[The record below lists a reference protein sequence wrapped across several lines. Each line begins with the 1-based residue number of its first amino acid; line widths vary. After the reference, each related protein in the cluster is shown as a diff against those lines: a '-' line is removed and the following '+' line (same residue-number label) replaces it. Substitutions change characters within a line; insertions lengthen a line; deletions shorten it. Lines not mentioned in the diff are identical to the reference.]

1 MNKNYYGK
9 LLSSPL
15 QNFKAKKNLDLLVH
29 TYFLSLAHSDTS
41 GYNVCPLAN
50 RVTREEKHPEKSN
63 CSAVCVA
70 ENGKG
75 KFPNVKKARIRKT
88 KMFFENKKLLKY
100 KTIWYAG
107 KMSEEE
113 LEEHG
118 WEQFKIKLIKGYEPK
133 IETYL
138 QGDDDLI
145 EANQKLEYQ
154 KIKVEFLE
162 SIIKSLNT
170 RGYNIKSAIDF
181 LRFTMGQ

>member
-1 MNKNYYGK
+1 MK
-9 LLSSPL
+9 LSDIQTMWQKDCQIDDTKLDIELLKLPNLHSKYLGIYNDESLS
-15 QNFKAKKNLDLLVH
+15 QKKL
-29 TYFLSLAHSDTS
+29 
-41 GYNVCPLAN
+41 
-50 RVTREEKHPEKSN
+50 
-63 CSAVCVA
+63 
-70 ENGKG
+70 
-75 KFPNVKKARIRKT
+75 
-88 KMFFENKKLLKY
+88 FFENKKLLKY

-113 LEEHG
+113 LEEQG

>member
-1 MNKNYYGK
+1 MK
-9 LLSSPL
+9 LSDI
-15 QNFKAKKNLDLLVH
+15 QTMWQKDCQIEDTKLDLELLKLPNLH
-29 TYFLSLAHSDTS
+29 SKYLGIYNDESLTQKKFF
-41 GYNVCPLAN
+41 YNK
-50 RVTREEKHPEKSN
+50 RR
-63 CSAVCVA
+63 
-70 ENGKG
+70 
-75 KFPNVKKARIRKT
+75 
-88 KMFFENKKLLKY
+88 LLKY

-118 WEQFKIKLIKGYEPK
+118 WEQFKVKLIKGYEPK

-138 QGDDDLI
+138 NGDEDLI
-145 EANQKLEYQ
+145 ESDQRLEYQ

>member
-1 MNKNYYGK
+1 MK
-9 LLSSPL
+9 LSDIQTMWQKDCQIDDTKLDIELLKLPNLHSKYLGIYNDESLSE
-15 QNFKAKKNLDLLVH
+15 KKL
-29 TYFLSLAHSDTS
+29 
-41 GYNVCPLAN
+41 
-50 RVTREEKHPEKSN
+50 
-63 CSAVCVA
+63 
-70 ENGKG
+70 
-75 KFPNVKKARIRKT
+75 
-88 KMFFENKKLLKY
+88 FFENKKLIKY
-100 KTIWYAG
+100 KTIWYDG

-113 LEEHG
+113 LEELG

>member
-1 MNKNYYGK
+1 MK
-9 LLSSPL
+9 LSDIQTMWQKDCQIDDTKLDIELLKLPNLHSKYLGIYNDESLSE
-15 QNFKAKKNLDLLVH
+15 KKL
-29 TYFLSLAHSDTS
+29 
-41 GYNVCPLAN
+41 
-50 RVTREEKHPEKSN
+50 
-63 CSAVCVA
+63 
-70 ENGKG
+70 
-75 KFPNVKKARIRKT
+75 
-88 KMFFENKKLLKY
+88 FFENKKLIKH

-113 LEEHG
+113 LEELG

-145 EANQKLEYQ
+145 EANQKLAYQ

>member
-50 RVTREEKHPEKSN
+50 SVTREETHPEKSN

-75 KFPNVKKARIRKT
+75 
-88 KMFFENKKLLKY
+88 
-100 KTIWYAG
+100 
-107 KMSEEE
+107 
-113 LEEHG
+113 
-118 WEQFKIKLIKGYEPK
+118 
-133 IETYL
+133 
-138 QGDDDLI
+138 
-145 EANQKLEYQ
+145 
-154 KIKVEFLE
+154 
-162 SIIKSLNT
+162 
-170 RGYNIKSAIDF
+170 
-181 LRFTMGQ
+181 

>member
-1 MNKNYYGK
+1 MK
-9 LLSSPL
+9 LSDIQTMWQKDCQIDDTKLDIELLKLPNLHSKYLGIYNDESLSE
-15 QNFKAKKNLDLLVH
+15 KKL
-29 TYFLSLAHSDTS
+29 
-41 GYNVCPLAN
+41 
-50 RVTREEKHPEKSN
+50 
-63 CSAVCVA
+63 
-70 ENGKG
+70 
-75 KFPNVKKARIRKT
+75 
-88 KMFFENKKLLKY
+88 FFENKKLIKY

-113 LEEHG
+113 LEELG

>member
-1 MNKNYYGK
+1 MK
-9 LLSSPL
+9 LSDI
-15 QNFKAKKNLDLLVH
+15 QTMWQKDCQIEDTKLDLELLKLPNLH
-29 TYFLSLAHSDTS
+29 SKYLGIYNDESLTQ
-41 GYNVCPLAN
+41 
-50 RVTREEKHPEKSN
+50 K
-63 CSAVCVA
+63 
-70 ENGKG
+70 
-75 KFPNVKKARIRKT
+75 KFFYDKRR
-88 KMFFENKKLLKY
+88 LLKY

-118 WEQFKIKLIKGYEPK
+118 WEQFKVKLIKGYEPK

>member
-1 MNKNYYGK
+1 MK
-9 LLSSPL
+9 LSDIQTMWQKDCQIDDTKLDIELLKLPNLHSKYLGIYNDESLS
-15 QNFKAKKNLDLLVH
+15 QKKL
-29 TYFLSLAHSDTS
+29 
-41 GYNVCPLAN
+41 
-50 RVTREEKHPEKSN
+50 
-63 CSAVCVA
+63 
-70 ENGKG
+70 
-75 KFPNVKKARIRKT
+75 
-88 KMFFENKKLLKY
+88 FFENKKLLKY

-113 LEEHG
+113 LEEQG
-118 WEQFKIKLIKGYEPK
+118 WEQFKIKLIKVYEPK

>member
-1 MNKNYYGK
+1 MK
-9 LLSSPL
+9 LSDIQTMWQKDCQIDDTKLDIELLKLPNLHSKYLGIYNDESHSE
-15 QNFKAKKNLDLLVH
+15 KKL
-29 TYFLSLAHSDTS
+29 
-41 GYNVCPLAN
+41 
-50 RVTREEKHPEKSN
+50 
-63 CSAVCVA
+63 
-70 ENGKG
+70 
-75 KFPNVKKARIRKT
+75 
-88 KMFFENKKLLKY
+88 FFENKKLIKY

-113 LEEHG
+113 LEELG

>member
-1 MNKNYYGK
+1 MK
-9 LLSSPL
+9 LSDIQTMWQKDCQIDDTKLDIELLKLPNLHSKYLGIYNDESLS
-15 QNFKAKKNLDLLVH
+15 QKKL
-29 TYFLSLAHSDTS
+29 
-41 GYNVCPLAN
+41 
-50 RVTREEKHPEKSN
+50 
-63 CSAVCVA
+63 
-70 ENGKG
+70 
-75 KFPNVKKARIRKT
+75 
-88 KMFFENKKLLKY
+88 FFENKKLLKY

-113 LEEHG
+113 LEELG

-145 EANQKLEYQ
+145 EANQKLAYQ

>member
-1 MNKNYYGK
+1 MK
-9 LLSSPL
+9 LSDI
-15 QNFKAKKNLDLLVH
+15 QTMWQKDCQIEDTKLDLELLKLPNLH
-29 TYFLSLAHSDTS
+29 SKYLGIYNDESLTQ
-41 GYNVCPLAN
+41 
-50 RVTREEKHPEKSN
+50 K
-63 CSAVCVA
+63 
-70 ENGKG
+70 
-75 KFPNVKKARIRKT
+75 KFFYDKRR
-88 KMFFENKKLLKY
+88 LLKY

-118 WEQFKIKLIKGYEPK
+118 WEQFKVKLIKGYEPK

-138 QGDDDLI
+138 NGDEDLI
-145 EANQKLEYQ
+145 ESDQ

>member
-1 MNKNYYGK
+1 MK
-9 LLSSPL
+9 LSDIQTMWQKDCQIDDTKLDIELLRLPNLHSKYLGIYNDESLS
-15 QNFKAKKNLDLLVH
+15 QKKL
-29 TYFLSLAHSDTS
+29 
-41 GYNVCPLAN
+41 
-50 RVTREEKHPEKSN
+50 
-63 CSAVCVA
+63 
-70 ENGKG
+70 
-75 KFPNVKKARIRKT
+75 
-88 KMFFENKKLLKY
+88 FFENKKLLKY

-113 LEEHG
+113 LEELG

>member
-1 MNKNYYGK
+1 MK
-9 LLSSPL
+9 LSDIQTMWQKDCQIDDTKLDIELLKLPNLHSKYLGIYNDESLS
-15 QNFKAKKNLDLLVH
+15 QKKL
-29 TYFLSLAHSDTS
+29 
-41 GYNVCPLAN
+41 
-50 RVTREEKHPEKSN
+50 
-63 CSAVCVA
+63 
-70 ENGKG
+70 
-75 KFPNVKKARIRKT
+75 
-88 KMFFENKKLLKY
+88 FFENKKLLKY

-113 LEEHG
+113 LEAHG

>member
-1 MNKNYYGK
+1 MK
-9 LLSSPL
+9 LSEIQTLWQKDCYIDDTKLDVELLKIPNLHSKYLELYNDECL
-15 QNFKAKKNLDLLVH
+15 QQRK
-29 TYFLSLAHSDTS
+29 YF
-41 GYNVCPLAN
+41 Y
-50 RVTREEKHPEKSN
+50 EK
-63 CSAVCVA
+63 
-70 ENGKG
+70 
-75 KFPNVKKARIRKT
+75 
-88 KMFFENKKLLKY
+88 KKLLKL
-100 KTIWYAG
+100 KTIYYAG
-107 KMSEEE
+107 KMSQDE
-113 LEEHG
+113 LEELG
-118 WEQFKIKLIKGYEPK
+118 WEPFMYKIIKGYEPK

>member
-1 MNKNYYGK
+1 MK
-9 LLSSPL
+9 LSDIQTMWQKDCQIDVLVKEL
-15 QNFKAKKNLDLLVH
+15 Q
-29 TYFLSLAHSDTS
+29 SLALDIELLKLPNLHSKYL
-41 GYNVCPLAN
+41 GIYNDESL
-50 RVTREEKHPEKSN
+50 SQ
-63 CSAVCVA
+63 
-70 ENGKG
+70 
-75 KFPNVKKARIRKT
+75 KKL
-88 KMFFENKKLLKY
+88 FFENKKLLKF

>member
-1 MNKNYYGK
+1 MK
-9 LLSSPL
+9 LSDIQTMWQKDCQIDDTKLDIELLKLPNLHSKYLGIYNDESLS
-15 QNFKAKKNLDLLVH
+15 QKKL
-29 TYFLSLAHSDTS
+29 
-41 GYNVCPLAN
+41 
-50 RVTREEKHPEKSN
+50 
-63 CSAVCVA
+63 
-70 ENGKG
+70 
-75 KFPNVKKARIRKT
+75 
-88 KMFFENKKLLKY
+88 FFENKKLLKF

-113 LEEHG
+113 LEEQG

-138 QGDDDLI
+138 QGNDDLI

>member
-1 MNKNYYGK
+1 MK
-9 LLSSPL
+9 LSDI
-15 QNFKAKKNLDLLVH
+15 QTMWQKDCQIEDTKLDLELLKLPNLH
-29 TYFLSLAHSDTS
+29 SKYLGIYNDESLT
-41 GYNVCPLAN
+41 
-50 RVTREEKHPEKSN
+50 KK
-63 CSAVCVA
+63 
-70 ENGKG
+70 
-75 KFPNVKKARIRKT
+75 KFFYDKKR
-88 KMFFENKKLLKY
+88 LLKY

>member
-1 MNKNYYGK
+1 MK
-9 LLSSPL
+9 LSDIQTMWQKDCQIDDTKLDIELLKLPNLHSKYLGIYNDESLS
-15 QNFKAKKNLDLLVH
+15 QKKL
-29 TYFLSLAHSDTS
+29 
-41 GYNVCPLAN
+41 
-50 RVTREEKHPEKSN
+50 
-63 CSAVCVA
+63 
-70 ENGKG
+70 
-75 KFPNVKKARIRKT
+75 
-88 KMFFENKKLLKY
+88 FFENKKLLKY

-113 LEEHG
+113 LEELG

>member
-1 MNKNYYGK
+1 
-9 LLSSPL
+9 
-15 QNFKAKKNLDLLVH
+15 
-29 TYFLSLAHSDTS
+29 
-41 GYNVCPLAN
+41 
-50 RVTREEKHPEKSN
+50 
-63 CSAVCVA
+63 
-70 ENGKG
+70 
-75 KFPNVKKARIRKT
+75 
-88 KMFFENKKLLKY
+88 
-100 KTIWYAG
+100 
-107 KMSEEE
+107 MSEEE
-113 LEEHG
+113 LEEQG
-118 WEQFKIKLIKGYEPK
+118 CEQFKIKLIKGYEPK

>member
-1 MNKNYYGK
+1 MK
-9 LLSSPL
+9 LSDIQTIWQKDCQIDDTKLDIELLKLPNLHSKYLGIYNDESLSE
-15 QNFKAKKNLDLLVH
+15 KKL
-29 TYFLSLAHSDTS
+29 
-41 GYNVCPLAN
+41 
-50 RVTREEKHPEKSN
+50 
-63 CSAVCVA
+63 
-70 ENGKG
+70 
-75 KFPNVKKARIRKT
+75 
-88 KMFFENKKLLKY
+88 FFENKKLIKH

-113 LEEHG
+113 LEELG

-145 EANQKLEYQ
+145 EANQKLAYQ

>member
-1 MNKNYYGK
+1 MK
-9 LLSSPL
+9 LSDIQTMWQKDCQIDDTKLDIELLKLPNLHSKYLGIYNDESLS
-15 QNFKAKKNLDLLVH
+15 QKKL
-29 TYFLSLAHSDTS
+29 
-41 GYNVCPLAN
+41 
-50 RVTREEKHPEKSN
+50 
-63 CSAVCVA
+63 
-70 ENGKG
+70 
-75 KFPNVKKARIRKT
+75 
-88 KMFFENKKLLKY
+88 FFENKKLLKY

-113 LEEHG
+113 LEEPG

>member
-1 MNKNYYGK
+1 MK
-9 LLSSPL
+9 LSDIQTMWQKDCQIDDTKLDIELLKLPNLHSKYLGIYNDESLSE
-15 QNFKAKKNLDLLVH
+15 KKL
-29 TYFLSLAHSDTS
+29 
-41 GYNVCPLAN
+41 
-50 RVTREEKHPEKSN
+50 
-63 CSAVCVA
+63 
-70 ENGKG
+70 
-75 KFPNVKKARIRKT
+75 
-88 KMFFENKKLLKY
+88 FFENKKLIKY

-113 LEEHG
+113 LEELG

-145 EANQKLEYQ
+145 EANQKLAYQ

>member
-1 MNKNYYGK
+1 MK
-9 LLSSPL
+9 LSDIQTMWQKDCQIDDTKLDIELLKLPNLHSKYLGIYNDESLS
-15 QNFKAKKNLDLLVH
+15 QKKL
-29 TYFLSLAHSDTS
+29 
-41 GYNVCPLAN
+41 
-50 RVTREEKHPEKSN
+50 
-63 CSAVCVA
+63 
-70 ENGKG
+70 
-75 KFPNVKKARIRKT
+75 
-88 KMFFENKKLLKY
+88 FFENKKLLKF

-113 LEEHG
+113 LEEQG

-138 QGDDDLI
+138 QGDDDII

>member
-1 MNKNYYGK
+1 MK
-9 LLSSPL
+9 LSDI
-15 QNFKAKKNLDLLVH
+15 QTMWQKDCQIEDTKLDLELLKLPNLH
-29 TYFLSLAHSDTS
+29 SKYLGIYNDESLTQ
-41 GYNVCPLAN
+41 
-50 RVTREEKHPEKSN
+50 K
-63 CSAVCVA
+63 
-70 ENGKG
+70 
-75 KFPNVKKARIRKT
+75 KFFYDKRR
-88 KMFFENKKLLKY
+88 LLKY

-118 WEQFKIKLIKGYEPK
+118 WEQFKVKLIKGYEPK

-138 QGDDDLI
+138 NGDEDLI
-145 EANQKLEYQ
+145 ESDQRLEYQ

>member
-1 MNKNYYGK
+1 MK
-9 LLSSPL
+9 LSDIQTMWQKDCQIDDTKLDVELLKLPNLHSKYLGIYNDESLSE
-15 QNFKAKKNLDLLVH
+15 KKL
-29 TYFLSLAHSDTS
+29 
-41 GYNVCPLAN
+41 
-50 RVTREEKHPEKSN
+50 
-63 CSAVCVA
+63 
-70 ENGKG
+70 
-75 KFPNVKKARIRKT
+75 
-88 KMFFENKKLLKY
+88 FFENKKLIKH

-113 LEEHG
+113 LEELG

-145 EANQKLEYQ
+145 EANQKLAYQ

>member
-1 MNKNYYGK
+1 MK
-9 LLSSPL
+9 LSDIQTMWQKDCQIDDTKLDIELLKLPNLHSKYLGIYNDESLS
-15 QNFKAKKNLDLLVH
+15 QKKL
-29 TYFLSLAHSDTS
+29 
-41 GYNVCPLAN
+41 
-50 RVTREEKHPEKSN
+50 
-63 CSAVCVA
+63 
-70 ENGKG
+70 
-75 KFPNVKKARIRKT
+75 
-88 KMFFENKKLLKY
+88 FFENKKLLKY

-145 EANQKLEYQ
+145 EANQKLAYQ

>member
-1 MNKNYYGK
+1 MK
-9 LLSSPL
+9 LSDIQTMWQKDCQIDDTKLDIELLKLPNLHSKYLGIYNDESLS
-15 QNFKAKKNLDLLVH
+15 QKKL
-29 TYFLSLAHSDTS
+29 
-41 GYNVCPLAN
+41 
-50 RVTREEKHPEKSN
+50 
-63 CSAVCVA
+63 
-70 ENGKG
+70 
-75 KFPNVKKARIRKT
+75 
-88 KMFFENKKLLKY
+88 FFENKKLLKF

-113 LEEHG
+113 LEEQG

-154 KIKVEFLE
+154 KIKVELLE

>member
-1 MNKNYYGK
+1 
-9 LLSSPL
+9 
-15 QNFKAKKNLDLLVH
+15 
-29 TYFLSLAHSDTS
+29 
-41 GYNVCPLAN
+41 
-50 RVTREEKHPEKSN
+50 
-63 CSAVCVA
+63 
-70 ENGKG
+70 
-75 KFPNVKKARIRKT
+75 
-88 KMFFENKKLLKY
+88 
-100 KTIWYAG
+100 
-107 KMSEEE
+107 MSEEE
-113 LEEHG
+113 LEELG

-145 EANQKLEYQ
+145 EANQKLAYQ